1 MMQPLIPT
9 SQDQV
14 IFSSS
19 SFKFMI
25 HTLTKHDA
33 SFIKRSSAK
42 SWTRSWL
49 DQSQDSAK
57 HLRQR
62 KKKTEE

>member
-1 MMQPLIPT
+1 
-9 SQDQV
+9 
-14 IFSSS
+14 
-19 SFKFMI
+19 MI
-25 HTLTKHDA
+25 HTLTKQDA

-62 KKKTEE
+62 KKKKSGKI